1 VLEIVREID
10 CGHSAA
16 PELALK
22 RVAVGQG
29 RPEPFQDV
37 GRTDLLEIG
46 MAWTPVGVLIAG
58 VYLVVWS
65 LFRGLLS

>member
-1 VLEIVREID
+1 MGLM
-10 CGHSAA
+10 
-16 PELALK
+16 
-22 RVAVGQG
+22 
-29 RPEPFQDV
+29 F
-37 GRTDLLEIG
+37 TIG